1 MNYSEIR
8 SKLTTWFQY
17 YFVFSKAA
25 LLISAL
31 VFSHSLVKHAV
42 VDVLMSYVTDE
53 WEDVPIH
60 IAAAA
65 VNTYEVTSTIVVV
78 LLAHASDAY
87 FGRYNMIR
95 ITTKTYFLGL
105 VVLWITGTKIW
116 LFVVAL
122 VLISVGT
129 AGKEPP
135 LKEFLVDQLRGH
147 EQSLDGNDEIRV
159 QARTKVW
166 WRFWWCLGSITATFA
181 FPNVDWPNAFQIV
194 IMVMFVAYWL
204 FRFGEGLPY
213 CQSPTSE
220 EKQTGKKEASASPL
234 SLAYRVLKAAIM
246 KRHLHYPDASKFFN
260 NDSGE
265 LILLPNIPF
274 FRWLDKAAIVDPS
287 SHSPEEQEKQ
297 GKLCSVAQVKEI
309 KYLLKMVP
317 MWATFLVYGLVE
329 ATGSTFFVEQTSNL
343 SSPIAN
349 SFVDIV
355 IAFNVIKS
363 FTSFILP
370 YLYELLIQR
379 RWSDGRQKQGGLL
392 VRIGVGMVSSILCC
406 CAAWLV
412 EVRRLNMVEKVGGK
426 DDSELEIHMSILW
439 LVPQFCLLGF
449 MEGLAQA
456 GLVDFFCDL
465 VADSMKSYAE
475 PFTGYILS
483 IGKLVNIACVFVF
496 RDWFRDNIND
506 SHLDSYY
513 LMLTILSSANL
524 CLYCFVSYEYMG
536 GEEDA
541 AANKKPHAILEDGD
555 QVFGTV
561 SDPSI
566 GSLSTTHSSVR
577 QTIRC
582 LSARQSSVQTTSSRP
597 LRSSKSLGIYGD
609 V

>member
-1 MNYSEIR
+1 MKYSKIR
-8 SKLTTWFQY
+8 SKLTRWFQY

-31 VFSHSLVKHAV
+31 VFSHSLVEHAV
-42 VDVLMSYVTDE
+42 VDVLMSYITDT
-53 WEDVPIH
+53 WKNVH
-60 IAAAA
+60 LNVAAVA
-65 VNTYEVTSTIVVV
+65 VNTYEVTSTIAVV

-87 FGRYNMIR
+87 FGHFKMIL
-95 ITTKTYFLGL
+95 ITTKTYILGL
-105 VVLWITGTKIW
+105 VLLWITGTKIW
-116 LFVVAL
+116 LLVVAL

-135 LKEFLVDQLRGH
+135 LKEFLVDQLRRH
-147 EQSLDGNDEIRV
+147 EQSLDSNNEIRV
-159 QARTKVW
+159 QARTEVW

-181 FPNVDWPNAFQIV
+181 FSAVDWPNTFKVVIV
-194 IMVMFVAYWL
+194 VMFVAYWL

-220 EKQTGKKEASASPL
+220 ENQTGKQEASASPL

-246 KRHLHYPDASKFFN
+246 KRHLHYPDASKFFK

-287 SHSPEEQEKQ
+287 SLSPEEQEKQ

-343 SSPIAN
+343 RSPITD

-355 IAFNVIKS
+355 IAFNAMKS
-363 FTSFILP
+363 LTSFIVP

-392 VRIGVGMVSSILCC
+392 VRIGVGMVSSIICC
-406 CAAWLV
+406 CAAWQV
-412 EVRRLNMVEKVGGK
+412 EVRRLNMVDREGVK
-426 DDSELEIHMSILW
+426 DDPDVKIRMSILW

-449 MEGLAQA
+449 MEGLAEA

-465 VADSMKSYAE
+465 VADSMKSYAG
-475 PFTGYILS
+475 PFTNCTLS

-496 RDWFRDNIND
+496 RDWFRDNVNN
-506 SHLDSYY
+506 SHLDRYY

-524 CLYCFVSYEYMG
+524 CLYCFVSHEYMG
-536 GEEDA
+536 GEEA
-541 AANKKPHAILEDGD
+541 ATANNKPHAILEDGD
-555 QVFGTV
+555 QVVGTV

-582 LSARQSSVQTTSSRP
+582 HSVPQSSVQTTWNRP
-597 LRSSKSLGIYGD
+597 LRSSKW
-609 V
+609 